1 MLQLTVHA
9 LRIFRHPSPAAAHS
23 PELSRELMKLRIH
36 LRNKFQ
42 KQIAQWRREQGTRS
56 DGDMRNI
63 QELVCCAAPHGGGGG
78 GRCTLGEDEDDP
90 GLVACLAPPHS

>member
-1 MLQLTVHA
+1 MRSFECV
-9 LRIFRHPSPAAAHS
+9 LRLNPFTPPAAAAAAHS

-56 DGDMRNI
+56 DGDMRSI
-63 QELVCCAAPHGGGGG
+63 QELVRTAVASSGWGTNG
-78 GRCTLGEDEDDP
+78 DES
-90 GLVACLAPPHS
+90 G